1 MRLLDTN
8 KIDRRHLMQWKLIGG
23 ALHQV
28 SLPEHPHPT
37 IGSSNAD
44 VCFLRHII

>member
-8 KIDRRHLMQWKLIGG
+8 KIDRRHLMQWKLIGD

-37 IGSSNAD
+37 NWIEQRRRLFFTQY
-44 VCFLRHII
+44 C